1 MEDSAKAG
9 WSFIFDGTNE
19 PVENSF
25 LHTTQYGCISS
36 DPAAN
41 PYFKHF
47 SNRAELSMVQD
58 ANSRET
64 AKPQVPSI
72 FSREDS
78 KRMCVI

>member
-9 WSFIFDGTNE
+9 WRFIFDGTNE
-19 PVENSF
+19 PVKNYF
-25 LHTTQYGCISS
+25 VHTTQYGCISS

-47 SNRAELSMVQD
+47 SNRDELSMVQD

-64 AKPQVPSI
+64 AKLQVLSI
-72 FSREDS
+72 ISVS
-78 KRMCVI
+78 